1 MLVNVN
7 ALGYKGLAKVIE
19 EDTSG
24 YELELQESNMK
35 GKRIY
40 ISKNSTSETV
50 EVIKFSSK
58 VEYEVSRDSEDY
70 NPETGKYESPING
83 RDFSLTITTTSED
96 IAYIL
101 WENCFNYLQAN
112 ASFEIIWSGCPSVEE
127 AKNNKVSYYDT
138 ISVCDKE
145 EYNELKD
152 LYKEWK
158 NKLRV

>member
-7 ALGYKGLAKVIE
+7 ALGYKGLGRIIE
-19 EDTSG
+19 EDTNG
-24 YELELQESNMK
+24 YEVEIKEGNMQ

-40 ISKNSTSETV
+40 ISKNSTSETL
-50 EVIKFSSK
+50 EVIKFTSK
-58 VEYEVSRDSEDY
+58 VEYEVSRDNEEY

-83 RDFSLTITTTSED
+83 RDFSLTITTKNEET
-96 IAYIL
+96 AYSI
-101 WENCFNYLQAN
+101 WEHCFDYLQSNAN
-112 ASFEIIWSGCPSVEE
+112 FEIIWSGCPSVEE

-138 ISVCDKE
+138 IPVSDKK

-158 NKLRV
+158 KQTRD